1 MELFVWIALIV
12 LAAAVVATTFSRQ
25 QLFKRL
31 MTSEE
36 EKNTLQLAAH
46 QKEIELARLH
56 QQVTQLSEQLKQQT
70 QELSQK
76 EEKLREHLQ
85 VMARELILQGRTVL
99 EESQQNQLT
108 KHLTPFQAKL
118 DEFQQDLRQTNKENI
133 DQRASLRELILNLSS
148 QHKELHNSTKSLTEA
163 LRGDQKTQGDWG
175 EVALKRLLEL
185 SGLEEGREY
194 SIQEN
199 FKTEEGQNVR
209 PDVILY
215 MPDERH
221 LVIDSKVSLTAYER
235 YFQAT
240 DELEKEKA
248 EKEHVISLRNH
259 IQNLSNKSYDHLPGL
274 TSPEFTLM
282 FIPIEGSFSLALKN
296 DSQLYQFAWDK
307 RIVLVTP
314 STLLATL
321 KTVEGLW
328 KIDRQNRNAELIA
341 DRAGKLYDKLVGFL
355 EDFESIRKKQ
365 QEAMTAWD
373 NAHNKLVS
381 GKGNTLRQ
389 AEQLR
394 ELGARTKKGIGK
406 HLLDEGSE
414 E

>member
-1 MELFVWIALIV
+1 MEILVIIAFSLLALALI
-12 LAAAVVATTFSRQ
+12 ATIYSRQ
-25 QLFKRL
+25 HLFKRL

-36 EKNTLQLAAH
+36 EKANVQSLVH
-46 QKEIELARLH
+46 QKEIEVARFQ
-56 QQVTQLSEQLKQQT
+56 QQVSQFTEQLNRQQV
-70 QELSQK
+70 ELATK

-85 VMARELILQGRTVL
+85 VMARELILQGRSVL
-99 EESQQNQLT
+99 EESQQNQLS
-108 KHLTPFQAKL
+108 KHLSPFQTKL
-118 DEFQQDLRQTNKENI
+118 DEFQHDLRQTNKENI
-133 DQRASLRELILNLSS
+133 AQRASLRELILNLSS

-194 SIQEN
+194 SLQEN
-199 FKTEEGQNVR
+199 FKTEEGLNVR
-209 PDVILY
+209 PDVIIY

-221 LVIDSKVSLTAYER
+221 LIIDSKVSLTAYER
-235 YFQAT
+235 YFQT
-240 DELEKEKA
+240 MEELDREKA

-259 IQNLSNKSYDHLPGL
+259 IQNLSKKSYDHLPGI
-274 TSPEFTLM
+274 TSPEFVLM
-282 FIPIEGSFSLALKN
+282 FIPIEGSFTLAMKN
-296 DSQLYQFAWDK
+296 DSQLYQYAWDR

-328 KIDRQNRNAELIA
+328 KIERQNRNAEMIA
-341 DRAGKLYDKLVGFL
+341 DRAGKLYDKLAGFL
-355 EDFESIRKKQ
+355 EDFELIKRKQ
-365 QEAMTAWD
+365 NEAISAWD

-381 GKGNTLRQ
+381 GRGNTIRQ

-394 ELGARTKKGIGK
+394 ELGAKNKKEIGK
-406 HLLDEGSE
+406 HLLDEGDE
-414 E
+414 D